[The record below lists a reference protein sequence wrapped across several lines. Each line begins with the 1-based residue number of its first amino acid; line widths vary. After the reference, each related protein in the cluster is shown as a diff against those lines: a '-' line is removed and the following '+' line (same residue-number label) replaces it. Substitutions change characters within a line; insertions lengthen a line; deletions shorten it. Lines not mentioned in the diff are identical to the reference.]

1 MSSSQSNQLLF
12 NKNNPQINSNFD
24 SHFNNPSSNSFL
36 DNQNNQSNRKNNFAE
51 SNLSQYIND
60 SIYEEIKY
68 QNEAKE
74 VLNELRAKYLPNSIK
89 RSNYSINNNQ
99 NNTYF
104 NNKNNSNLY
113 FSTFTE
119 YNNAPNIST
128 EKIDY
133 YKTQK
138 ENSRF
143 FQSSFLDNKDLNNF
157 NESIKIN
164 SENIKNSNLS
174 LDKPNESFLNKRNEN
189 NNKIEEKTYFNDYL
203 IKENEKLKKLNKNYE
218 LLITPLI
225 EYINDINY
233 FFGQNVIDFHNINN
247 LIKNKELNNDYN
259 SLNDLKSFLKIT
271 KNNIIDSYK
280 NKRSNSNPNNQISSI
295 KQNLYNSAIINN
307 NNNNH
312 RSFTFNRHEKEFEIN
327 NYKPII
333 ADRKSENFENN
344 IFKSFDMG
352 SIKRA
357 KTFKENMPKTFW
369 SQNKKV
375 KFKK

>member
-12 NKNNPQINSNFD
+12 NKNNPQINSNSD
-24 SHFNNPSSNSFL
+24 SHFNNPSSISLL

-74 VLNELRAKYLPNSIK
+74 VLNELRSKYLPNSIK

-174 LDKPNESFLNKRNEN
+174 LDKPNESFLNKRFEN

-271 KNNIIDSYK
+271 KNNIIDSCK
-280 NKRSNSNPNNQISSI
+280 NRRSNSNPNNQLSSI
-295 KQNLYNSAIINN
+295 KQNLYNSAII
-307 NNNNH
+307 NNNH

>member
-12 NKNNPQINSNFD
+12 NKNNPQINSNSD
-24 SHFNNPSSNSFL
+24 SHFNNPSSISLL

-174 LDKPNESFLNKRNEN
+174 LDKPNESFLNKRFEN

-271 KNNIIDSYK
+271 KNNIIDSCK
-280 NKRSNSNPNNQISSI
+280 NRRSNSNPNNQLSSI
-295 KQNLYNSAIINN
+295 KQNLYNSAII
-307 NNNNH
+307 NNNH